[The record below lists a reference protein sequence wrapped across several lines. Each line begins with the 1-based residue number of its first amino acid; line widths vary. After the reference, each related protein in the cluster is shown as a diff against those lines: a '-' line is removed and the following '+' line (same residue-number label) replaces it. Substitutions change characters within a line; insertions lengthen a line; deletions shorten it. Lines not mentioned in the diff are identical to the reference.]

1 MKLALLSISRGVWR
15 DDSFHKN
22 MKSNPSMLTITA
34 LVLSFALATPSYARS
49 RGTSIEGTIQTVNLQ
64 TKHATMLTK
73 DGKTLTFRWHEM
85 TKFVPPTPPGKG
97 ARVTVEYHE
106 LLFGEN
112 YVNSVEVRSGA
123 K

>member
-1 MKLALLSISRGVWR
+1 
-15 DDSFHKN
+15 
-22 MKSNPSMLTITA
+22 MKSKPSILMITA
-34 LVLSFALATPSYARS
+34 LVLSVVFTTPSYARS

-64 TKHATMLTK
+64 TKHARMLTK

-85 TKFVPPTPPGKG
+85 TKFVPPTLPGKG
-97 ARVTVEYHE
+97 PRVIVEYHD